1 MRSAKLILRILKDR
15 PPLRHKPGMS
25 DNTDNLTDRLRR
37 SAGTDAGAPDL
48 SPDLVAS
55 ASSRRA
61 PRLVNHGRTT
71 RLASASL
78 AAVAAVAVGSLVIV
92 NPFAPSAPLFTAA
105 AGAQPVAAPG
115 GAQSALAAEDAKIGF
130 WINYEY
136 VAGPD
141 LGTDGGSGGVYQ
153 LRRVGTPEQVLADL
167 ADQFGVDG
175 DIVEASYFDPAYP
188 TYVVGPEDGTAPS
201 VTVTWSG
208 TGNWWFNNPAAYPP
222 PVCQTVSYETETGT
236 EEYEECTVPE
246 TPASESL
253 APSEAE
259 AQSLA
264 AELFSELGLDVAAD
278 DVRVTADA
286 WQTMATVNLV
296 VDGTATAI
304 DYSVAW
310 SPLGEIAW
318 AYGHSI
324 EVVDRGDFGTVSPTT
339 AVERLNDWR
348 WFGAAGP
355 DYQGGMAFLAADS
368 GVARSSVGGDDS
380 VSSPP
385 SEGEAVEPVEPTDS
399 VEPVDPTDAVEPID
413 PVEPTAPAEEPIVDP
428 TIEPA
433 PLPEPETVT
442 VTVESSEPTLLLMWD
457 AEGNAWL
464 VPGYAMQ
471 HPDGYWN
478 TIVSLVEGIIELPE
492 PFEGEV
498 VPFLED

>member
-1 MRSAKLILRILKDR
+1 
-15 PPLRHKPGMS
+15 MS

-37 SAGTDAGAPDL
+37 SAGTDAGAPEL

-92 NPFAPSAPLFTAA
+92 NPFGPRAPLFTAA
-105 AGAQPVAAPG
+105 AGAQSVAAPG
-115 GAQSALAAEDAKIGF
+115 SPQSALAAEDAKIGL

-153 LRRVGTPEQVLADL
+153 LRRIGTPEQVLADL
-167 ADQFGVDG
+167 AEQLGVDG
-175 DIVEASYFDPAYP
+175 EVAESSYFDPAYP
-188 TYVVGPEDGTAPS
+188 TYVIGPEDGTAPS
-201 VTVTWSG
+201 ITVTWTG

-222 PVCQTVSYETETGT
+222 PVCQLVSYETETGT

-246 TPASESL
+246 IPASESL

-259 AQSLA
+259 AQALA
-264 AELFSELGLDVAAD
+264 AEFFGELGLAVDAD
-278 DVRVTADA
+278 DVRVNADQ
-286 WQTMATVNLV
+286 WQTMASVNLV
-296 VDGTATAI
+296 VDGIATAI
-304 DYSVAW
+304 DYSIAW

-324 EVVDRGDFGTVSPTT
+324 EVVDRGDFDTVSPTA

-348 WFGAAGP
+348 WFGAGGP
-355 DYQGGMAFLAADS
+355 DYQSGMSYLAADS
-368 GVARSSVGGDDS
+368 ISARSSAGIAVGGDETA
-380 VSSPP
+380 SSPP
-385 SEGEAVEPVEPTDS
+385 SEGVNVEPTDPVEPVETTEPAEPT
-399 VEPVDPTDAVEPID
+399 EPTEPI
-413 PVEPTAPAEEPIVDP
+413 VEPTEPTDEPIVDP
-428 TIEPA
+428 SVEPM

-442 VTVESSEPTLLLMWD
+442 ITVESSEPTLLLMWD

-478 TIVSLVEGIIELPE
+478 TIVSLIEGVIELPE

-498 VPFLED
+498 VPFIED

>member
-1 MRSAKLILRILKDR
+1 
-15 PPLRHKPGMS
+15 MS
-25 DNTDNLTDRLRR
+25 DNTDNTDNLTDRLRR
-37 SAGTDAGAPDL
+37 SAGTDAGAPEL
-48 SPDLVAS
+48 SPELVSS

-92 NPFAPSAPLFTAA
+92 NPLAPRDPLFTAA
-105 AGAQPVAAPG
+105 AGAQSVAAPG
-115 GAQSALAAEDAKIGF
+115 GTQSALAAEDAKMAI

-141 LGTDGGSGGVYQ
+141 LGTDGGRGGVYQ
-153 LRRVGTPEQVLADL
+153 LRRIGTPEQVLADL
-167 ADQFGVDG
+167 ADQLGVDG
-175 DIVEASYFDPAYP
+175 EVAESSYFDPAYP
-188 TYVVGPEDGTAPS
+188 TYVIGPEDGTAPS
-201 VTVTWSG
+201 ITVTWTG

-222 PVCQTVSYETETGT
+222 PVCELVSYETETGT

-246 TPASESL
+246 IPASESL

-259 AQSLA
+259 AKELA
-264 AELFSELGLDVAAD
+264 AEFFGGLGLDVNAD
-278 DVRVTADA
+278 DVRVSADS

-296 VDGTATAI
+296 VDGMATAI
-304 DYSVAW
+304 DYSIAW

-324 EVVDRGDFGTVSPTT
+324 EVVDRGDFDTVSPTA
-339 AVERLNDWR
+339 AVERLDDWR
-348 WFGAAGP
+348 WFGAGGP
-355 DYQGGMAFLAADS
+355 DYQSGMAYLAADL
-368 GVARSSVGGDDS
+368 GVARSATEGDIVEPTEPVES
-380 VSSPP
+380 TEP
-385 SEGEAVEPVEPTDS
+385 AEPVEPT
-399 VEPVDPTDAVEPID
+399 EPAEPTEPTEPTD
-413 PVEPTAPAEEPIVDP
+413 EPIVDP
-428 TIEPA
+428 SVEPM

-471 HPDGYWN
+471 HPDGFWN
-478 TIVSLVEGIIELPE
+478 TIVSLTEGVIELPA
-492 PFEGEV
+492 PFEGEI
-498 VPFLED
+498 VPLLED